1 MKVDSLEYGQN
12 FAAMVCSTA
21 EMFSM
26 GEMSVIYFLPS
37 LALVLGKGKDESLGE
52 QRAFGPAVDVCIG
65 SGLNVKCC
73 PHAYVFEH
81 LVPAGG
87 IV

>member
-1 MKVDSLEYGQN
+1 MASLQCGQN

-21 EMFSM
+21 EMLSV
-26 GEMSVIYFLPS
+26 GEMSLIYFLSS
-37 LALVLGKGKDESLGE
+37 LALGLGKGKDESLGE
-52 QRAFGPAVDVCIG
+52 QRVFGPAVDVCTG

-73 PHAYVFEH
+73 AHAYVYEH